1 MAANTENSV
10 TLIDGDGDGDV
21 QTFLEGKKKTS
32 TRKEKPNVTY
42 SVALITVFLAAES
55 ENRLVEDLP
64 WADLPFTKNIPSF
77 SEDEVVE

>member
-21 QTFLEGKKKTS
+21 QTFLKGKKTS

-42 SVALITVFLAAES
+42 SVA
-55 ENRLVEDLP
+55 
-64 WADLPFTKNIPSF
+64 
-77 SEDEVVE
+77 